1 MYQVV
6 LKKSAEKSLQK
17 IEKSFRIR
25 ILEALVYLEK
35 EPLLGKPLI
44 GKLKGFYS
52 LRVWPYR
59 IIYTVYKKEL
69 RVYIIA
75 IAHRQNVYK

>member
-25 ILEALVYLEK
+25 ILEALDYLEK
-35 EPLLGKPLI
+35 EPLLGKPLL

-69 RVYIIA
+69 RVFVIA
-75 IAHRQNVYK
+75 IAHRKNVYK